1 MTAPEQP
8 EERREAL
15 FIADFYPALGAYL
28 ARQHAR
34 GYDAV
39 AGRARFLLW
48 LAAHADDGDGP
59 LRDYLA
65 KAIRMPPLSA
75 EEETELAT
83 RIADGRRAEED
94 LAEGGDALTDEA
106 RASLQQVAQ
115 DGRQAGNR
123 LLEAN
128 LRLVVLV
135 AERFTGRG
143 LPFPDLIQEGNLGLI
158 RAIEKYDRTKP
169 YRFATFATWWIRQA
183 ITRAVAGQLRLT
195 RVPESEARVIDELT
209 LTERRMLQTLGCEP
223 TPEELAAELGLSSS
237 ETSRTPRI
245 PDQDRD
251 R

>member
-1 MTAPEQP
+1 MTTPEQP
-8 EERREAL
+8 EDRPETL
-15 FIADFYPALGAYL
+15 FIADFHPEFGAYL
-28 ARQHAR
+28 AGQHAR

-65 KAIRMPPLSA
+65 RAIRLPPLSA

-83 RIADGRRAEED
+83 RIAAGRRAEEY
-94 LAEGGDALTDEA
+94 LAQASDTLADEA

-115 DGRQAGNR
+115 DGSQASNR

-128 LRLVVLV
+128 LSLVVSM

-143 LPFPDLIQEGNLGLI
+143 LPFPDLVQEGNLGLI
-158 RAIEKYDRTKP
+158 RAIEQYDHTKH

-183 ITRAVAGQLRLT
+183 ITRALAGRLPA
-195 RVPESEARVIDELT
+195 VPEPEARDTGELT
-209 LTERRMLQTLGCEP
+209 LTERRLLEVLGREP
-223 TPEELAAELGLSSS
+223 TPEELAAELDLPPSIA
-237 ETSRTPRI
+237 SRSPRI
-245 PDQDRD
+245 PGQDRD
-251 R
+251 L